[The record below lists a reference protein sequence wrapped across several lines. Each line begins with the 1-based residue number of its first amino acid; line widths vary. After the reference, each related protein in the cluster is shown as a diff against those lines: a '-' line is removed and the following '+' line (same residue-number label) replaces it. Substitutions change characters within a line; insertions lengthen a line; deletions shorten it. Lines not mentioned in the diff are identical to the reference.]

1 MRPVRSGTAY
11 SKDWVCRVREPEPF
25 GFFAIQNSAIQNS
38 AIQNSVIPLALP
50 VTSTATSGITP
61 SCGLLENM
69 PADWNRRQDRV
80 GRFV

>member
-25 GFFAIQNSAIQNS
+25 EFFAIQNSAIQNS
-38 AIQNSVIPLALP
+38 AIPLALP